1 MKKGF
6 ALVRWMILA
15 TLILGMIMSATGCSN
30 APAQSA
36 TSKSLVENVLKSG
49 TLRVGLDYFV
59 PWAFK
64 DKDGNL
70 AGFEVDVANKLAK
83 DMGVKVQ
90 FVPTEWSGII
100 PALLTDKFDVVIGG
114 MGTTTERAL
123 KVNFTIPYEWSGMDV
138 VVNKKL
144 LPNVTTLEE
153 LNKESVVIAVHLG
166 TTAEASIKK
175 YCPNAQVHKFDTDDA
190 MVQDMLN
197 GNSVAAFSSIPTP
210 AFWVADYP
218 DTLYRPLGGVIFDR
232 EPNGFAVKKGDPDTL
247 TFFNTWITNN
257 EDWLKE
263 RSDYWYGTKDW
274 KDLLPTG

>member
-6 ALVRWMILA
+6 ALVRYVMLA
-15 TLILGMIMSATGCSN
+15 SLILVFLLSATGCSN
-30 APAQSA
+30 APAQTA
-36 TSKSLVENVLKSG
+36 APKPLVDRVLESG

-83 DMGVKVQ
+83 DMGVKIQ

-100 PALLTDKFDVVIGG
+100 PALLTDKFDVIIGG

-123 KVNFTIPYEWSGMDV
+123 KVNFTHAYEWSGMDV

-144 LPNVTTLEE
+144 LPNVTSLND
-153 LNKESVVIAVHLG
+153 LNKANVVIAVHLG
-166 TTAEASIKK
+166 TTAEAAAKSHT
-175 YCPNAQVHKFDTDDA
+175 PLAQLHKFDTDDA
-190 MVQDMLN
+190 VVQDVLN
-197 GNSVAAFSSIPTP
+197 GNADAAMSSIPTP

-218 DTLYRPLGGVIFDR
+218 NTLYRPLAQYFDTQP
-232 EPNGFAVKKGDPDTL
+232 EGFAVKKGDPDTL
-247 TFFNTWITNN
+247 TFFNTWIANN
-257 EDWLKE
+257 QDWLKQ

-274 KDLLPTG
+274 KSLLPPS